1 MQGVGIYTE
10 NTVHVLQ
17 PQRLIK
23 HDFIIFHYYSSELQ
37 QWDKE
42 SKDTFIVVT
51 WCKNE
56 GTYFIL
62 SL

>member
-1 MQGVGIYTE
+1 M
-10 NTVHVLQ
+10 NDVLRVARVAL
-17 PQRLIK
+17 QRAFLGRAILI
-23 HDFIIFHYYSSELQ
+23 FTCSSELQ

-51 WCKNE
+51 RRCKNE
-56 GTYFIL
+56 GTYFVL